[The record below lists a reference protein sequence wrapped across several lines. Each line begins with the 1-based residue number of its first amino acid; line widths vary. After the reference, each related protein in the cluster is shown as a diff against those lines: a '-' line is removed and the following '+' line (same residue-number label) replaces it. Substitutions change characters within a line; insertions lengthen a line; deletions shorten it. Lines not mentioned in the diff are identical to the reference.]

1 MVDKRLFRV
10 IVLGGIA
17 LAPVAV
23 LAPGCGDDEGGS
35 ADAGFPDEGA
45 ADTRHDDFPSE
56 GPMLI
61 DGGNDV
67 TVDAP
72 ADVSPD
78 ARDAAD
84 GTDGFP
90 NEGPIPLDSGADG

>member
-1 MVDKRLFRV
+1 
-10 IVLGGIA
+10 
-17 LAPVAV
+17 
-23 LAPGCGDDEGGS
+23 
-35 ADAGFPDEGA
+35 
-45 ADTRHDDFPSE
+45 
-56 GPMLI
+56 MLI